1 MLVSVYKYPSW
12 LAIMTDR
19 LLRTGRAPSNGVGRQ
34 PWSAFL
40 YFGQLAY
47 SDRHARGAM
56 NWAIEESQIVEA
68 VLHGDVD
75 DFRILVERYQR
86 PIYNLMLRITRTTMT
101 AEDLT
106 QDVFER
112 AYAKLHTF
120 KSGKRFFPW
129 LYTIA
134 VNAGRDHLR
143 KMGVRSDIF
152 HTTSENIERT
162 AETTDSC
169 VKHLDCVMEAGR
181 VSEAMDR
188 LPLTYSEPLLLYY
201 KEGFS
206 VKEIA
211 AALGISVPSVK
222 VRIHRGRGLLK
233 TAIGVDHGT
242 S

>member
-1 MLVSVYKYPSW
+1 MIESIINYPSGLNGFTAGRLCHATIPLRRICRRTWAVSVGC
-12 LAIMTDR
+12 LQTEHAIRPT
-19 LLRTGRAPSNGVGRQ
+19 
-34 PWSAFL
+34 
-40 YFGQLAY
+40 
-47 SDRHARGAM
+47 RGIM
-56 NWAIEESQIVEA
+56 DWTIEESRIVEA
-68 VLHGDVD
+68 VLHGDVE

-86 PIYNLMLRITRTTMT
+86 PIYSLMLRITRTPMT

-106 QDVFER
+106 QDAFER

-143 KMGVRSDIF
+143 RKGIQNDIF
-152 HTTSENIERT
+152 STASESIDR
-162 AETTDSC
+162 ADDTTDNC
-169 VKHLDCVMEAGR
+169 VKHLDCMMDAGR
-181 VSEAMDR
+181 VSEAVDH
-188 LPLTYSEPLLLYY
+188 LPLKYSEPLLLYY

-211 AALGISVPSVK
+211 AALSISVPSVK

-233 TAIGVDHGT
+233 TAIGVKP
-242 S
+242 